1 MRNVHASPVFIP
13 MDGFQSSFEVVF
25 PWKTVAQLSQPL
37 QRSSPAGTAA
47 AAHSNSNSNMVV
59 SSVIFVAENSTQ
71 VDHWMSK
78 ISNVFA
84 DFDMGAPPASDEAEE
99 EDEADSAGVHDPP
112 RDHEEEEEEEEEEDP
127 GLGLRSAQR
136 DGDGGPTAEEGAG
149 QGAEQEGHCRGGA
162 GDDDDDDD
170 DDKNLLF
177 VGDVADEFCM
187 GEMLL

>member
-47 AAHSNSNSNMVV
+47 AAAHNSNSNMVV

-99 EDEADSAGVHDPP
+99 EDEAEGAGVHDPP
-112 RDHEEEEEEEEEEDP
+112 RDNEEEEGD
-127 GLGLRSAQR
+127 
-136 DGDGGPTAEEGAG
+136 DDGGPTAEEGAG
-149 QGAEQEGHCRGGA
+149 QGAEQEGHCRDGA
-162 GDDDDDDD
+162 GEFHGQDDHDD